1 MFWNTEFLDS
11 APSHIDVVLQTP
23 TVKLSDI
30 LFEDDLLQELK
41 ASNINLDNFLTR
53 PDIIAELVDNITQL
67 TEKDCCDKLLY
78 SNVHAAYISC
88 EILTGGPS
96 EIFASFMNH
105 PESLNKIISCLT
117 IKPKQQDKHQQKQQE
132 QQHHQQHEEQQQLV
146 GWLET
151 PTCPATIDNTG
162 ETNEGKGNKGE
173 QINEFETSQNLENK
187 IDDKDF
193 KKEDANENKINKGE
207 NNSNDDNNDQSD
219 DNKDDHN
226 DKLKQEL
233 NEDFELKEE
242 VTPEENHEEPLTDD
256 TLSLSTPSRPKSP
269 MQTPVLNELNNKN
282 ADHCSSDDSHELQS
296 TPRNEKEDY
305 NEIRIKIAEA
315 IEQVKNHI
323 FPSSYEAWGPPD
335 EDSNSDSTSDIV
347 YMTKVVPQKATLV
360 SKLIN
365 TIHTQAAAK
374 LSCHI
379 TQDIGSFSRLI
390 ELLVQNIDIS
400 GAFEILSTFIKRTES
415 PELRYVYC
423 EILSNLKFVQ
433 KLIDVMTL
441 SDIEDKQRNACQ
453 LLCDIIV
460 IGRQDASEQ
469 TSGPKAQDMLSEL
482 LESDQAAHVMLEQM
496 FLGNMRN
503 TTAIVCGMKVL
514 QTLLE
519 NKLTA
524 DQQTVHQQNNTIEKI
539 QGEIEKHLIK
549 FHELLLNP
557 PKQQPIKTT
566 FGIIQ
571 KPLGYMRL
579 EVVNLI
585 RALIG
590 TNSPNI
596 IRKLVE
602 LKTMKVIIDL
612 FIEYS
617 WNNLLHTQ
625 VEQALCL
632 IINNCRKDEEEF
644 TLSELFA
651 QCNQFNKHQGEVWK
665 QTQNEN
671 DMVVPESAVID
682 QQNQESEEQQKEHNS
697 HEGVGEKVED
707 KTENDEPSQEPSKT
721 EIQIE
726 TKIETQTQPEQPE
739 LSQENSQSPTP
750 RTQQQHPQDQE
761 SPNPQDK
768 QSPQIRQEKSVT
780 KIPSVALLS
789 QLLNECD
796 LIGRLLMPSSLTN
809 RINLDYQRRRN
820 GEQANF
826 GHIIQMINSIAI
838 NRDLDTIR
846 EHLNEMKDKRAELY
860 DRWTT
865 FVNVDVASFK
875 EVSLY
880 YDAQSATNHIDNRF
894 SQTRHGGQ
902 ISNNRFVITPNVHSL
917 GSQPDNGK
925 SPDNNADDQFL
936 AYVAFAREVVLPS
949 INIDVLPTPREMY
962 KTIQNH

>member
-11 APSHIDVVLQTP
+11 APSHIDVVLQMP

-41 ASNINLDNFLTR
+41 TSNLNLDNFLTR
-53 PDIIAELVDNITQL
+53 PEIIAELVDNITQL

-96 EIFASFMNH
+96 EIFAAFMNH

-117 IKPKQQDKHQQKQQE
+117 IKPKQQNRHQQTKQEQTDQEQEQQQQE
-132 QQHHQQHEEQQQLV
+132 QQ
-146 GWLET
+146 
-151 PTCPATIDNTG
+151 
-162 ETNEGKGNKGE
+162 
-173 QINEFETSQNLENK
+173 SQ
-187 IDDKDF
+187 
-193 KKEDANENKINKGE
+193 NENKIETEVEVEEE
-207 NNSNDDNNDQSD
+207 NPSDIENGTKNEIETVPKTKTVDEFYSD
-219 DNKDDHN
+219 DEYEEDNPDNPSDIQADLDSLTRQQVDVLESMFREAQYPCPWEVGDNRNHVWFKNRRAKHRLERYKQIQISTDTSASTKN
-226 DKLKQEL
+226 GARLKTEHHSLQH
-233 NEDFELKEE
+233 DPGSQDSPASEE
-242 VTPEENHEEPLTDD
+242 REPE
-256 TLSLSTPSRPKSP
+256 
-269 MQTPVLNELNNKN
+269 
-282 ADHCSSDDSHELQS
+282 
-296 TPRNEKEDY
+296 
-305 NEIRIKIAEA
+305 
-315 IEQVKNHI
+315 
-323 FPSSYEAWGPPD
+323 
-335 EDSNSDSTSDIV
+335 IV
-347 YMTKVVPQKATLV
+347 YMTRVVPQKATLV
-360 SKLIN
+360 SKLLS
-365 TIHTQAAAK
+365 TIHASAAAK

-379 TQDIGSFSRLI
+379 TRDINSFSRLI
-390 ELLVQNIDIS
+390 DLLVKNIDIS
-400 GAFEILSTFIKRTES
+400 GAFEILSTFIKRTEP
-415 PELRYVYC
+415 PELRYVFC

-482 LESDQAAHVMLEQM
+482 LESSQSVHVMLAQM

-524 DQQTVHQQNNTIEKI
+524 DQQSVQQQNRTIQNIEE
-539 QGEIEKHLIK
+539 EINDYLIK

-585 RALIG
+585 RALIS
-590 TNSPNI
+590 TNSGLI
-596 IRKLVE
+596 IRKLVY

-632 IINNCRKDEEEF
+632 IINNCRKDEEES

-651 QCNQFNKHQGEVWK
+651 QCNQFNKNQGGVWK
-665 QTQNEN
+665 QSQIFNELIAKSKSKN
-671 DMVVPESAVID
+671 MD
-682 QQNQESEEQQKEHNS
+682 QEQNQESQEKALGEQVQKKMEN
-697 HEGVGEKVED
+697 GELM
-707 KTENDEPSQEPSKT
+707 QEPSKQ
-721 EIQIE
+721 EHQPQE
-726 TKIETQTQPEQPE
+726 TSELQAKTQTQAEQLVKSENSVEPEQSNQPDHSDNRE
-739 LSQENSQSPTP
+739 QSEQIQQSDQLEQPQQHSNSPLSQP
-750 RTQQQHPQDQE
+750 QHPQNQE
-761 SPNPQDK
+761 SPQM
-768 QSPQIRQEKSVT
+768 RQGRSVLEP
-780 KIPSVALLS
+780 PSVALLS

-809 RINLDYQRRRN
+809 EINLDYQRRRN

-846 EHLNEMKDKRAELY
+846 GHLNEMKEKRAELFH
-860 DRWTT
+860 RWNT

-875 EVSLY
+875 EISLY
-880 YDAQSATNHIDNRF
+880 YDAQSATNHVDNRF
-894 SQTRHGGQ
+894 NQTRHGGQ
-902 ISNNRFVITPNVHSL
+902 ISNNRFVTTPNVHSL
-917 GSQPDNGK
+917 GSQSDNGK
-925 SPDNNADDQFL
+925 SPNNNADDHFL

-949 INIDVLPTPREMY
+949 INLDVLPTPRDMF